1 MNKTFFSSF
10 QLSVEELKENYE
22 KEKEKLKEMAGEEQ
36 METDNVQKGW
46 YMIFQDLSTEVSVL
60 YLVQH
65 IRENRNNF
73 YHSTLCLS
81 LKLIKLLFMA

>member
-1 MNKTFFSSF
+1 MNKIFSSF

-46 YMIFQDLSTEVSVL
+46 YNVVT
-60 YLVQH
+60 
-65 IRENRNNF
+65 
-73 YHSTLCLS
+73 
-81 LKLIKLLFMA
+81 